1 MMSEAL
7 GVGYFFKRILIDSS
21 AHPAILYLTPVNA
34 ALLSSP
40 PKPLEL
46 PRVGFAEKPLTV
58 LSCAS
63 PQNHRLRLSSHL
75 QSNGGVGAA
84 NAIEGCVGAATV
96 SALCTCQFDKLLT
109 PGQDRTGDLQR
120 ARLTS

>member
-1 MMSEAL
+1 MGQRNRVPGKLPKRARRPKAVHVMSEAL

-46 PRVGFAEKPLTV
+46 PRVGFAEKPPTA

-63 PQNHRLRLSSHL
+63 PHTIDCVYLHTYRATAVLGRPM
-75 QSNGGVGAA
+75 QSKDV
-84 NAIEGCVGAATV
+84 
-96 SALCTCQFDKLLT
+96 
-109 PGQDRTGDLQR
+109 
-120 ARLTS
+120 